1 MLLTIAFNHE
11 HPERKIQIVKL
22 LYFSKQPVCLAP
34 ANTKGMTG
42 YVNKIIFVRER
53 KKHL

>member
-22 LYFSKQPVCLAP
+22 LYLSNNL
-34 ANTKGMTG
+34 
-42 YVNKIIFVRER
+42 FV
-53 KKHL
+53 